1 MSDTEVAPHDAGPV
15 VTQEVAATCLGVK
28 VPQSSFLTE
37 TRIDRINAA
46 RYEGQEIAGALHVI
60 REDDRVLEV
69 GAGLGVVGAVI
80 ATNAKPEKVL
90 SFEANPELV
99 PVIRA
104 LHQMNDLGD
113 QVELRNQ
120 VLFAGTDRPD
130 SMEFHLRNSFL

>member
-37 TRIDRINAA
+37 TRINRINAA

-80 ATNAKPEKVL
+80 ATNAKPEKFCRSRPTRNWSP
-90 SFEANPELV
+90 SF
-99 PVIRA
+99 A
-104 LHQMNDLGD
+104 LCT
-113 QVELRNQ
+113 R
-120 VLFAGTDRPD
+120 
-130 SMEFHLRNSFL
+130 